1 MSEANFAQT
10 MIAHKS
16 ALVYPT
22 VYTYDAPLAC
32 ILPHGNIAPVS
43 QFRFLWRI
51 HRYHNLVVVYL
62 SLQVFII
69 EIAPRIEQGHLSVSL
84 LYHAQKSKQRV
95 AEGLRR

>member
-1 MSEANFAQT
+1 

-16 ALVYPT
+16 ALIYPT

-69 EIAPRIEQGHLSVSL
+69 EIAARIEQRHLAIRF
-84 LYHAQKSKQRV
+84 LYHAQKGKQRV
-95 AEGLRR
+95 AESLWR